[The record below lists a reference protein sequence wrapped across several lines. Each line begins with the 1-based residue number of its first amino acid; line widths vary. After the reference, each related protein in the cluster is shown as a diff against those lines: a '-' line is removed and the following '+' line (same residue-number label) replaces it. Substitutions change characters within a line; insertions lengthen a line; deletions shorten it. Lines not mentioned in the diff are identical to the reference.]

1 MNNIVVPLGLL
12 GLGLYIIMNINN
24 DDNQK
29 YVKNSGSLNTK
40 NNLDINNNKNNLDIN
55 NGLSNNYTNQ
65 FNDMNDN
72 FLNVDNTKL
81 IDEQMNKNSKL
92 DVNDLLPKM
101 TNNEWNWDVPTQNV
115 TLEESNLLSSAVKK
129 IGNNTQGNSLKNP
142 SYDLRGNIPNPKFQI
157 SPFNNS
163 SYDPDTNIKSY
174 CN

>member
-1 MNNIVVPLGLL
+1 
-12 GLGLYIIMNINN
+12 
-24 DDNQK
+24 
-29 YVKNSGSLNTK
+29 
-40 NNLDINNNKNNLDIN
+40 
-55 NGLSNNYTNQ
+55 
-65 FNDMNDN
+65 
-72 FLNVDNTKL
+72 
-81 IDEQMNKNSKL
+81 MNKNSKL

-101 TNNEWNWDVPTQNV
+101 TNNEWNWDVPTQNL

>member
-1 MNNIVVPLGLL
+1 MDNIVVPLGLL